1 MGRVDERRE
10 LPVEQLV
17 VGLVGSGLAG
27 VVGWVAVH
35 ALALYEPIA
44 EIPVAF
50 TLTCFLAAISL
61 FVTNV
66 VTTHVTPRAVAP
78 GDRQPGSTRLERVGV
93 GAILLFV
100 VASVGTFLSAL
111 LSFAYPTQ
119 WPISASQA
127 GRVQFWFLVGIVL
140 TPIAVGILAV
150 VQSLVRSSR

>member
-1 MGRVDERRE
+1 MGRVDERLE
-10 LPVEQLV
+10 LPVDQLL

-50 TLTCFLAAISL
+50 TLTCLLAAISL

-66 VTTHVTPRAVAP
+66 VITRLTPRAGTP

-100 VASVGTFLSAL
+100 LASVVTFLSAL
-111 LSFAYPTQ
+111 LYFAYPNQ
-119 WPISASQA
+119 WPISPSQA
-127 GRVQFWFLVGIVL
+127 GSVQFWFLVGIAL
-140 TPIAVGILAV
+140 TPIAVGILSA
-150 VQSLVRSSR
+150 VQSLVRSSS